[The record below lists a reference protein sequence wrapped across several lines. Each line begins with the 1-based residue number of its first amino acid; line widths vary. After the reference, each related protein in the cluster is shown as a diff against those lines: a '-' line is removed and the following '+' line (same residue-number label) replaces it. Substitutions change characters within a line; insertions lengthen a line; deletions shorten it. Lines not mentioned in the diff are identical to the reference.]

1 MGEGCVK
8 KKKKANRF
16 LSRMANL
23 LIFIGN
29 GGI

>member
-1 MGEGCVK
+1 MGEGCV